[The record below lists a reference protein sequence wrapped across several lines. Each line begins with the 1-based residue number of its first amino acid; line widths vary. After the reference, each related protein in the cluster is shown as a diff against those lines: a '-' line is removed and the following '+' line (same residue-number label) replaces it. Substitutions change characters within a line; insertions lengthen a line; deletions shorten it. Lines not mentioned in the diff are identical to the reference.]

1 MPLIASISGIRGVV
15 GDGLTPEVLVRY
27 ASAFGAWCRS
37 QSPTQREGE
46 HAKPTVVVGRD
57 GRTTGDLCSRI
68 VTATLQ
74 AAGCDVVDA
83 GLATTPTV
91 EMAVPKVGAAGAVI
105 LSASH
110 NPEQWNALKLL
121 NSAGEF
127 LSPAE
132 ADQVLA
138 LADLTLDSDVTHAV
152 AYEHVGSYRQED
164 FLDDHLDQ
172 ILALDFIDPDAIA
185 AKGFAVV
192 VDGIN
197 SVGGFAIPALLER
210 LGVTDVTVLNGE
222 PTGRFAHNPEPLPA
236 HLTQITSAVAE
247 RGADLGVVV
256 DPDADRLAFVADGG
270 AFFGEELTQVLA
282 ADFLMRKTPGPF
294 ATNLSSSRAIED
306 VMVGFG
312 HPVHRSK
319 VGEVNVVGVMK
330 EVGAVL
336 GGEGNGGVILPALHY
351 GRDALVGVAMALQHL
366 AETGEALSAIKARFP
381 SYVIAKHKL
390 PLDGLG
396 DPHAL
401 LDALAA
407 RYADRDDAR
416 LSTLDGVKLDLAEG
430 WVHLRPSNTEP
441 IVRVYAEA
449 ESQEA
454 ADALAIRFKQELM
467 GQK

>member
-37 QSPTQREGE
+37 QTGDGQR
-46 HAKPTVVVGRD
+46 PTVVVGRD

-74 AAGCDVVDA
+74 AAGCDVVNA

-110 NPEQWNALKLL
+110 NPEPWNALKLL

-127 LSPAE
+127 LSPDE

-138 LADLTLDSDVTHAV
+138 LADLTLDVDTTHAV
-152 AYEHVGSYRQED
+152 AYEHVGTYREED
-164 FLDDHLDQ
+164 FLDYHIAQ
-172 ILALDFIDPDAIA
+172 ILALDFIDPVDIA
-185 AKGFAVV
+185 KRNFKVV

-197 SVGGFAIPALLER
+197 SVGGFAIPALLDR

-236 HLTQITSAVAE
+236 HLSQITGAVAE
-247 RGADLGVVV
+247 TGADLGIVV

-270 AFFGEELTQVLA
+270 EFFGEELTQVLA
-282 ADFLMRKTPGPF
+282 ADFLMRKTPGSF

-306 VMVGFG
+306 VMTGFG

-319 VGEVNVVGVMK
+319 VGEINVVGVMK
-330 EVGAVL
+330 ETGAVL

-351 GRDALVGVAMALQHL
+351 GRDGLVGVAMALQHL
-366 AETGEALSAIKARFP
+366 AETRETLSEIKARFP
-381 SYVIAKHKL
+381 TYVIAKHKL
-390 PLDGLG
+390 PLEGLG
-396 DPHAL
+396 DPRAL
-401 LDALAA
+401 LEALAA
-407 RYADRDDAR
+407 QYANRPDAR
-416 LSTLDGVKLDLAEG
+416 LSTLDGVKLDLNEG

-449 ESQEA
+449 GSQEE
-454 ADALAIRFKQELM
+454 ADALAVRFKQELV
-467 GQK
+467 GSVSAAG